1 MQNFFRLRTVAWE
14 KDKVRMIDQSG
25 LPERLSY
32 VECRNYPE
40 IAEAIRSMIVRGAP
54 AIGVAGAMGMALAA
68 LRSKA
73 KTRSGLLRDLK
84 QAQKVLVKT
93 RPTAVNLSWAT
104 RRVLDTARRVEGEP
118 RSIVKAVVEEAKMM
132 ADEDVETNR
141 TLGRNGA
148 ALLKDGDVVLTH
160 CN

>member
-1 MQNFFRLRTVAWE
+1 MPNFFSLRTVAW
-14 KDKVRMIDQSG
+14 KNGKVRMIDQSR

-32 VECRNYPE
+32 VQCRSYSE
-40 IAEAIRSMIVRGAP
+40 IAEAIRSMVVRGAP

-73 KTRSGLLRDLK
+73 KTRNSLLQDLE

-104 RRVLDTARRVEGEP
+104 RRVLDAARTIEGEP
-118 RSIVKAVVEEAKMM
+118 RSIVKAVVEEARMM

-148 ALLKDGDVVLTH
+148 VLLRDGDIVLTH